1 MKSLG
6 QLIERDD
13 PAFPLIKE
21 WASAASNDCML
32 LPPSANRGEILLAMQ
47 VTTRLLTAMIATTS
61 ISGRKNP
68 ALLSCFADGMVTH
81 R

>member
-6 QLIERDD
+6 QLIERND

-21 WASAASNDCML
+21 WASAAINDCML

-47 VTTRLLTAMIATTS
+47 VTTRSVMGAIAYETGG
-61 ISGRKNP
+61 ILIDLKR
-68 ALLSCFADGMVTH
+68 LY
-81 R
+81 

>member
-6 QLIERDD
+6 QLIERND

-21 WASAASNDCML
+21 WASAAINDCML

-47 VTTRLLTAMIATTS
+47 VTTRSVMGAIAYETGGVL
-61 ISGRKNP
+61 IDLKR
-68 ALLSCFADGMVTH
+68 LY
-81 R
+81 